1 LEPVGAKRVGTDV
14 SEELSM
20 EDDLVDG
27 RFALRPTRMF
37 H

>member
-1 LEPVGAKRVGTDV
+1 VGAKRVGTHV
-14 SEELSM
+14 SQELSM
-20 EDDLVDG
+20 QDDVDG